1 LARGRGTEA
10 TVRGTQG
17 SAMSIYDLTK
27 ATVICGGVAFLIYT
41 FPLVSQIL
49 TIAILSLLWLSYAY
63 RAILNMRRKS
73 GA

>member
-1 LARGRGTEA
+1 
-10 TVRGTQG
+10 
-17 SAMSIYDLTK
+17 MSIFDLTK

-49 TIAILSLLWLSYAY
+49 TIGLLSVLWLSYAY
-63 RAILNMRRKS
+63 RAIINMRRKS

>member
-1 LARGRGTEA
+1 MT
-10 TVRGTQG
+10 
-17 SAMSIYDLTK
+17 IYDLTK

-49 TIAILSLLWLSYAY
+49 TIGLLTVLWLSYAH
-63 RAILNMRRKS
+63 RAFTNFRRKS